1 MRSSRPGLSIH
12 LVVPALFAAFVF
24 QAGTGFASADPNPQ
38 LAAFAGDWR
47 LVDLEVGRASR
58 MTAIDRAI
66 GGLSWVVR
74 KMAAPV
80 LRRTT
85 KPPPRMQFI
94 WDGQRLEQR
103 VVRPEGRDE
112 ARPIEL
118 DTEIVEGKDSR
129 GEPMTASW
137 QWTGSGL
144 KLSWAQ
150 NQAYGH
156 NLYRVD
162 PDSETLVVQHTIQVT
177 GISDVEPIVYESRF
191 GRGHLPSVSAGL
203 DSVD

>member
-1 MRSSRPGLSIH
+1 MRSSRFGSSIRF
-12 LVVPALFAAFVF
+12 LVPALFAVFVF
-24 QAGTGFASADPNPQ
+24 QSGAGFASADPDPA
-38 LAAFAGDWR
+38 LAEFAGDWR

-58 MTAIDRAI
+58 MTAIDQAI

-85 KPPPRMQFI
+85 KPPQRMQFI
-94 WDGQRLEQR
+94 WDGQQLEQR
-103 VVRPEGRDE
+103 VPRPEGRDE
-112 ARPIEL
+112 ARAVEL
-118 DTEIVEGKDSR
+118 DMEIAEGKDSR

-162 PDSETLVVQHTIQVT
+162 SESETLVVRHTIHVT
-177 GISDVEPIVYESRF
+177 GISDVEPIIYESRF
-191 GRGHLPSVSAGL
+191 DRRVLPSVSAGL
-203 DSVD
+203 SPAD